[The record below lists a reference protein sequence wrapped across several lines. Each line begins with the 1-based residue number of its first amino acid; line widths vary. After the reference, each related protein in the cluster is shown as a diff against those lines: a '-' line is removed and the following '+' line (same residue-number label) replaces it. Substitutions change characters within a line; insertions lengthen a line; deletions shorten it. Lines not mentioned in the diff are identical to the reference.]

1 MHSFKRIIRVVAVII
16 VILCITL
23 LNKGLNYGLIPYSY
37 VRIMMKDLQTQTYD
51 AVIIGTSHGL
61 SGISPKIIEEE
72 TGEKSIN
79 LCMGGEY
86 PKDAYYMLKEAV
98 RHHVPRK
105 VVYEL
110 DPGYW
115 CTQESQKGD
124 FNRIYYEMPWSM
136 VKLEY
141 FVQKTMKADFR
152 ATLFPWFYYRSQ
164 YKEMPHIISGKQSST
179 YKNYGTEPF
188 RNPGQSYEDGFIK
201 RNEFLGEKSQENLV
215 LWDETLLQQ
224 EAVAYFEKMA
234 EFCKK
239 KGIEFTVI
247 TTPVPAEALAEHL
260 EYEKADRYFAEY
272 LKEQGISYYNYNEP
286 KHKIEN
292 LDISLNAF
300 TDYEGHMSWKQAE
313 MFSRKLSED
322 LW

>member
-1 MHSFKRIIRVVAVII
+1 MI
-16 VILCITL
+16 L

-37 VRIMMKDLQTQTYD
+37 VRIMMKDLEMQSYD
-51 AVIIGTSHGL
+51 TIFVGTSHGL
-61 SGISPKIIEEE
+61 SGISPKIIEEK
-72 TGEKSIN
+72 TGKKSIN

-86 PKDAYYMLKEAV
+86 PKDAYYMIKEAV
-98 RHHVPRK
+98 RHHVPKK

-115 CTQESQKGD
+115 CTKELQNGD

-141 FVQKTMKADFR
+141 FIKKTMKSDFR
-152 ATLFPWFYYRSQ
+152 AALFPWFYYRGQ
-164 YKEMPHIISGKQSST
+164 YKEMAQIIKTKQSHE
-179 YKNYGTEPF
+179 YKSYGVKPF
-188 RNPGQSYEDGFIK
+188 EGPGQSYEDGFIK
-201 RNEFLGEKSQENLV
+201 RNEVLGVKPQDNLV
-215 LWDETLLQQ
+215 LWDETLLQM
-224 EAVAYFEKMA
+224 ESVKYFEKMA

-239 KGIEFTVI
+239 KDITFVVI
-247 TTPVPAEALAEHL
+247 TTPVPTEAIAEHN
-260 EYEKADRYFAEY
+260 EYKKADQYFAEY
-272 LKEQGISYYNYNEP
+272 MKERGIPYYNYNEQ
-286 KHKIEN
+286 KYKIED

-313 MFSRKLSED
+313 VFSRKLAED